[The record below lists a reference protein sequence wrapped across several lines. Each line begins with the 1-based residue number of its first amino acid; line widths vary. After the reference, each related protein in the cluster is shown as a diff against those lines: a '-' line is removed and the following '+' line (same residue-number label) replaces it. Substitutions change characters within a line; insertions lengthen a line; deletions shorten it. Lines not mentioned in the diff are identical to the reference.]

1 MASTNK
7 TFIVI
12 CEGASE
18 DAYLIQLNRIF
29 REEEIPLNF
38 VPRPVGCGDYPAVEK
53 KYKTEHEKNPR
64 SRFLIWIDNDIY
76 KRNTKDNKTNY
87 QQKPAGIPD
96 FLFNYYNFE
105 DILALHLEDTKTTE
119 WERICEE
126 HNHFETP
133 MVAAVY
139 EPLFTENIIKD
150 YKKGTFP
157 PIELNLD
164 IINSAID
171 KNNDESIKLKSD
183 FLKKLEELIKTYS
196 ED

>member
-1 MASTNK
+1 
-7 TFIVI
+7 
-12 CEGASE
+12 
-18 DAYLIQLNRIF
+18 
-29 REEEIPLNF
+29 
-38 VPRPVGCGDYPAVEK
+38 
-53 KYKTEHEKNPR
+53 
-64 SRFLIWIDNDIY
+64 
-76 KRNTKDNKTNY
+76 
-87 QQKPAGIPD
+87 
-96 FLFNYYNFE
+96 
-105 DILALHLEDTKTTE
+105 
-119 WERICEE
+119 
-126 HNHFETP
+126 